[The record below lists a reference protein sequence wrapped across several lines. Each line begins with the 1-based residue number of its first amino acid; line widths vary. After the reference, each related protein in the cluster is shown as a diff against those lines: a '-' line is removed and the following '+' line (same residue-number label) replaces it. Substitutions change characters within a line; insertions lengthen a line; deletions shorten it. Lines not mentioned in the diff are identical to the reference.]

1 MLRDLSS
8 AFVVENQIGEG
19 VYGKVHRAR
28 EDGTGQ
34 VVALKKVKTDLTTEK
49 EGFPITALREIQI
62 LKELTH
68 HNIVS
73 LREVA
78 LGDADKSVYLAFEYL
93 EHDLSGLIE
102 SEALRLTED
111 YISCYMKQLVSGV
124 AHMHSLS
131 VLHRDIK
138 ASNLLI
144 SSRGYLKIGDWG
156 LARLQ
161 ADEDGKQHYTNRVI
175 TLWYRPP
182 ELLLGAT
189 KAEDGYGA
197 SVDVW
202 SIGCILAELLYA
214 KPILPGNTEIEQLF
228 LIFELCGTPTIK
240 DWPDV
245 INLPLWETFAPKE
258 DNEDS
263 ADDRPER
270 KPRKL
275 RDKFN
280 TFDKLALDLVDEILV
295 HDPRSRISAH
305 DALDGAYL
313 KSAKR
318 PEDLA
323 RLAVD
328 SAHEWEVR
336 MKRRPCPELN
346 ARNSTQL
353 RTQPSLAGSLN

>member
-346 ARNSTQL
+346 ARNSTD
-353 RTQPSLAGSLN
+353 RKSVV